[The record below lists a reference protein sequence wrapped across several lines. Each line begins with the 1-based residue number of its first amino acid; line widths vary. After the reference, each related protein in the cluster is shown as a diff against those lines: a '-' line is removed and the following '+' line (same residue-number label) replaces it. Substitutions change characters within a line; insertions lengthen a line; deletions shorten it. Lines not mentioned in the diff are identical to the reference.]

1 MVYRSIK
8 PILVDAVQFKEAAN
22 VPTSGGVLHLEP
34 GDWLVRDP
42 QGNVIRFSDIDFKST
57 YEALNTSVSVE
68 QLHESK
74 PCGC

>member
-8 PILVDAVQFKEAAN
+8 PIVVDAVQVKE
-22 VPTSGGVLHLEP
+22 TSEIQTPSGVLHLKP

-42 QGNVIRFSDIDFKST
+42 QGNVARVNDIDFKCT
-57 YEALNTSVSVE
+57 YEALKTSVPVE